1 MKRSAYLSLL
11 VGIVVGA
18 VYVQRLPPITMSARS
33 ITPSVP
39 SIAFTIRHP
48 GRDIART
55 RVFTIMGEEVAE
67 LSAESR
73 SRFTWDGK
81 DVDEQ
86 NVDPGFYVVQI
97 EHSGTFWHA
106 PVIVK
111 R

>member
-1 MKRSAYLSLL
+1 MKRSAYVGLL
-11 VGIVVGA
+11 VGIIVGA
-18 VYVQRLPPITMSARS
+18 AYLEKLPPITMSAKS

-39 SIAFTIRHP
+39 SISFSIRHP
-48 GRDIART
+48 GHTIART
-55 RVFTIMGEEVAE
+55 AVFTMMGDEVAE

-86 NVDPGFYVVQI
+86 DVAPGFYVVQI
-97 EHSGTFWHA
+97 EHNGSFWHA
-106 PVIVK
+106 PIIVT